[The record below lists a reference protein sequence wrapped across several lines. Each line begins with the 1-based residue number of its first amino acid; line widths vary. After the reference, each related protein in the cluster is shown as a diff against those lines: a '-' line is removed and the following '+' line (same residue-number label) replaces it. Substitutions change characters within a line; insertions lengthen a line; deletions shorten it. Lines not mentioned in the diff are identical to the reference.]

1 MKWTLQ
7 SSGNPSEFVLVSD
20 DDQKITFKYS
30 SAQQS
35 IRMRFNEHFG
45 VYVLDEKGFGA
56 KKLSIRNVYGSE
68 IGYILKGTWR
78 ETTGSIALDDI
89 SEKYTYEIFSTNS
102 TIEITTASS
111 VKNEVRI
118 IDAMGKESYILA
130 LIVFSWMQSVTAVH
144 VAEVF

>member
-1 MKWTLQ
+1 
-7 SSGNPSEFVLVSD
+7 
-20 DDQKITFKYS
+20 
-30 SAQQS
+30 
-35 IRMRFNEHFG
+35 
-45 VYVLDEKGFGA
+45 VLDEKGFDT

-130 LIVFSWMQSVTAVH
+130 LIVFSWMQSVTTVH
-144 VAEVF
+144 AAEVF

>member
-7 SSGNPSEFVLVSD
+7 TSGNPSEFVLVSD

-35 IRMRFNEHFG
+35 IRMRFNEDFG
-45 VYVLDEKGFGA
+45 VYVLDEKGFDT

-78 ETTGSIALDDI
+78 ETTGSIVLDDI

-130 LIVFSWMQSVTAVH
+130 LIVFSWMQSVTTVH
-144 VAEVF
+144 AAEVF